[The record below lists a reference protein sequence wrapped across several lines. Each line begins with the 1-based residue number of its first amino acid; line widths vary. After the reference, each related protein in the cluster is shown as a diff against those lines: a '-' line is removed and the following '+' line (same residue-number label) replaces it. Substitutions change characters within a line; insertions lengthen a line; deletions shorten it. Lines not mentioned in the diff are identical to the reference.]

1 MIMRVPAG
9 RPHFNQSP
17 NPRGTQELKFLI
29 ENLLITPQVKLTSDE
44 ANCKSG
50 CNSKDKWTNG
60 IMEYS
65 IFNCTVILI
74 VIVSG
79 LSHNNNLPIYTHT
92 RAWGR
97 AVASTHATRVLMVM
111 PLAQDTSQRKI
122 ILL

>member
-17 NPRGTQELKFLI
+17 NPRGTQELKLLI

-65 IFNCTVILI
+65 IFNFTVRGVPELCSRNEEKMTFNLGLKV
-74 VIVSG
+74 VI
-79 LSHNNNLPIYTHT
+79 
-92 RAWGR
+92 
-97 AVASTHATRVLMVM
+97 
-111 PLAQDTSQRKI
+111 
-122 ILL
+122 

>member
-17 NPRGTQELKFLI
+17 NPRGTQELKLLI
-29 ENLLITPQVKLTSDE
+29 ENLLITPQVKLTLDE

-65 IFNCTVILI
+65 IFNFTVR
-74 VIVSG
+74 G
-79 LSHNNNLPIYTHT
+79 LCLYEQN
-92 RAWGR
+92 
-97 AVASTHATRVLMVM
+97 
-111 PLAQDTSQRKI
+111 K
-122 ILL
+122 